1 MAAMSDITRLLVI
14 LAALAAASLS
24 FTGCDGTVSAHGQVF
39 RTAGRDASARSR
51 IVVDGHP
58 PSTQG
63 LEPMAGVKVTL
74 YHRPE
79 YAHRNDD
86 TARLWRETDVS
97 KEDGSFEMGGACA
110 PGEFDMALGASKEGC
125 APVLQ
130 TFRHSSRNFDHTV
143 TVILVCSDE
152 TQTTEAASPQKSQRR
167 SRS

>member
-1 MAAMSDITRLLVI
+1 MSNAIRPRLRVVLT
-14 LAALAAASLS
+14 ALAVAFLS
-24 FTGCDGTVSAHGQVF
+24 FTGCDGEVSARGQVF
-39 RTAGRDASARSR
+39 RSAGRDASARSR
-51 IVVDGHP
+51 IVVDGQS

-86 TARLWRETDVS
+86 TARIWRDTDVS

-130 TFRHSSRNFDHTV
+130 MFRHSSKNFEHTV

-152 TQTTEAASPQKSQRR
+152 NQKIEAASPQKSQRR
-167 SRS
+167 ARS